1 MIESGGEKNGKVG
14 GYVLPCMALVQG
26 EMDYYLPCMALVQ
39 GRDGLLL
46 AMHGVGAG
54 GRWITPCLWSVS
66 SSDSMRYH
74 LLPLFMIYMPAAASV
89 PATIYFV

>member
-1 MIESGGEKNGKVG
+1 MIESGGEKNGRGICLAMHVVG
-14 GYVLPCMALVQG
+14 A
-26 EMDYYLPCMALVQ
+26 
-39 GRDGLLL
+39 GRDGLLLAMHGVGAGGDGLLL